1 MNKLTTT
8 LAGLALVA
16 AASVAPAFA
25 QGNFF
30 TNGPFTFTFSPA
42 NSFTVTNI
50 PVTYN
55 SLTATGLSSGFFSLT
70 GGTEMGT
77 TPVYTNAL
85 MSFSPTLGG
94 TPTVTSAVPFTTV
107 VGLGSG
113 TFSIASVGST
123 AAGDTF
129 NLTGGTPA
137 AVPEASTVLSF
148 GALLALGGFA
158 VLRKKTA
165 VSTAA

>member
-8 LAGLALVA
+8 LAGLAFVA

-42 NSFTVTNI
+42 SSFTVSSI
-50 PVTYN
+50 PVSYN
-55 SLTATGLSSGFFSLT
+55 ANGTTGVSSGFLSLT
-70 GGTEMGT
+70 GGTSMNGVVFSNT
-77 TPVYTNAL
+77 SL
-85 MSFSPTLGG
+85 SFSPTLGG
-94 TPTVTSAVPFTTV
+94 TPTVTDLIPTTTV
-107 VGLGSG
+107 VGLGGG
-113 TFSIASVGST
+113 TYSIASVGST

-148 GALLALGGFA
+148 GALLALGGLA

-165 VSTAA
+165 VSPAA